1 MKGLTTM
8 NENYLT
14 PVAIKDVTWHGDFHR
29 NEATV
34 TVLRVKNFRVERTLP
49 VVTCKDPAGF
59 KEETSY
65 DHTPELY
72 IRSNL
77 MIFQG
82 FYYDVEEVDWRVENE
97 ACKRA
102 IAENEVLEERG
113 MTFAYDRDVE
123 NMFQTSTTQHYAF
136 DLPEEMLLV
145 IPVDLNESQY
155 EGMDKTARHKL
166 VDHLAWRQMLTTLP
180 ICNIREVENED
191 PEVTKLNAIK
201 DFVEATMNAMFTQM
215 EHEDIENYDP
225 YTISISLNG
234 QTFELGCCAKEY
246 NGLLEY
252 IEYMKSEI

>member
-14 PVAIKDVTWHGDFHR
+14 PVAIKDVKLHGDFYR

-34 TVLRVKNFRVERTLP
+34 TVLRVKNFRVERSLP
-49 VVTCKDPAGF
+49 VVTCKDPDGF
-59 KEETSY
+59 EEETSY
-65 DHTPELY
+65 KHTPELY

-77 MIFQG
+77 MLFKG
-82 FYYDVEEVDWRVENE
+82 FEYDVEEVDWRVENE

-102 IAENEVLEERG
+102 IAENETLEERG

-123 NMFQTSTTQHYAF
+123 NMFEASTTHHYAF

-166 VDHLAWRQMLTTLP
+166 VDHLAWRQMMTTLP
-180 ICNIREVENED
+180 ISNIREVENED

-201 DFVEATMNAMFTQM
+201 DFVEATMDEMFTRM
-215 EHEDIENYDP
+215 EHEDIEDYSP
-225 YTISISLNG
+225 YEVSISLNG
-234 QTFELGCCAKEY
+234 QTFKLGCCAKEY

-252 IEYMKSEI
+252 IEYMKSEV